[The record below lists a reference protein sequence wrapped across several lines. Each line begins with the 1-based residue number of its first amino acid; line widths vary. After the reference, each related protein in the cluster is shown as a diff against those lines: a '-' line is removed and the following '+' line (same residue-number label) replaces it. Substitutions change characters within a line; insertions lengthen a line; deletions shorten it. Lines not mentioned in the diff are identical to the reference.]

1 MVTRSFPWYSRPPMS
16 IVARL
21 FLPAIIGVLGTLAP
35 VGAATFTVNV
45 TDDVAD
51 ADTTDGHC
59 DADLA
64 SPGDQCTLRAA
75 IQEAN
80 AQPGADII
88 MVPAG
93 TYVMTVAGQ
102 DDDLAATGDLDIL
115 DAATIVG
122 EGPSATIIDGNQLD
136 RIFDIPNSGT
146 PVTISGLTI
155 RNGNPGQGVPY
166 GGGLFNS
173 GVLVLTSVIVSGN
186 TAAGSGGGIE
196 NVNDLTLVDSV
207 VTGNTAVAGGGG
219 IDNALTA
226 KLSNTTVSNNTADS
240 GGGIA
245 NATQDM
251 TLTNVTV
258 SGNTAT
264 AAGGGIYNQVVA
276 SLTAVTIANNT
287 APSGSGL
294 YNVSDVTLS
303 YVILAN
309 NTSEGNCTSIGVA
322 TVTSK
327 GHNLDSGTSCGLSGP
342 GDIVSRDPGLGP
354 LQDNGGRTPTHAL
367 LAGSPAI
374 DAGGTDCPP
383 PATDQRGVDR
393 PADGNEDG
401 VAACDIGAY
410 EVGPLTT
417 TPPPGCPADA
427 SFSSIACELDELIQM
442 VNAAVPQGAL
452 QTRLDGLLM
461 KAKEQTGQAEQAL
474 AAGKKR
480 RQKGLLGKANK
491 SVGKFLGR
499 LKPPKA
505 QRQIG
510 DALGPITSKA
520 KAIRQA
526 LSSLR
531 GQ

>member
-1 MVTRSFPWYSRPPMS
+1 MS
-16 IVARL
+16 ILARF
-21 FLPAIIGVLGTLAP
+21 FLPAIIGVLGTLPPA
-35 VGAATFTVNV
+35 GAATFTVNV

-64 SPGDQCTLRAA
+64 TPGDQCTLRAA

-80 AQPGADII
+80 VQPGADTI

-93 TYVMTVAGQ
+93 TYVITVPGQ
-102 DDDLAATGDLDIL
+102 DEDLAVTGDLDIL

-122 EGPSATIIDGNQLD
+122 EGPSTTIIDGNQLD

-155 RNGNPGQGVPY
+155 RNGNPGQAVPY
-166 GGGLFNS
+166 GGGVFNT
-173 GVLVLTSVIVSGN
+173 GVLVLTNAIVSGN
-186 TAAGSGGGIE
+186 TAAASGGGIE

-207 VTGNTAVAGGGG
+207 VTGNTATAAGGG

-226 KLSNTTVSNNTADS
+226 KLTNTTVSNNTADS
-240 GGGIA
+240 GGGIE
-245 NATQDM
+245 NATQDI
-251 TLTNVTV
+251 TLSNVTI
-258 SGNTAT
+258 SGNTAAT
-264 AAGGGIYNQVVA
+264 AGGGIHNLVVA

-294 YNVSDVTLS
+294 HNVSDVTLS

-309 NTSEGNCTSIGVA
+309 NSSEVNCTNIGVA

-327 GHNLDSGTSCGLSGP
+327 GHNLDSGSSCGLSAP
-342 GDIVSRDPGLGP
+342 GDISNQDPALGP

-410 EVGPLTT
+410 EVGPPK
-417 TPPPGCPADA
+417 PPPGCPAQI
-427 SFSSIACELDELIQM
+427 SFSAITCELDELIQM

-452 QTRLDGLLM
+452 QSRLDGLLT
-461 KAKEQTGQAEQAL
+461 KAKQQTGQAEQAL

-480 RQKGLLGKANK
+480 RQKGLLGQANR

-499 LKPPKA
+499 LKPRKV
-505 QRQIG
+505 QHQVG

>member
-1 MVTRSFPWYSRPPMS
+1 MS
-16 IVARL
+16 TFARL
-21 FLPAIIGVLGTLAP
+21 FLPIIIGLLVASRSA
-35 VGAATFTVNV
+35 GAVTFTVNV

-80 AQPGADII
+80 TQPGADII

-93 TYVMTVAGQ
+93 TYLITVAGQ
-102 DDDLAATGDLDIL
+102 DDDLAETGDLDIL

-166 GGGLFNS
+166 GGGLFNT
-173 GVLVLTSVIVSGN
+173 GVLVLTNVIVSGN
-186 TAAGSGGGIE
+186 TAAASGGGIE
-196 NVNDLTLVDSV
+196 NVNDLTLVDCV

-251 TLTNVTV
+251 TLTDVTV

-264 AAGGGIYNQVVA
+264 TAGGGIYNQVVA

-309 NTSEGNCTSIGVA
+309 NTSDGNCTNIGVA

-342 GDIVSRDPGLGP
+342 GDIVSQDPGLGP

-410 EVGPLTT
+410 EVGPPA
-417 TPPPGCPADA
+417 PPPGCPADG
-427 SFSSIACELDELIQM
+427 SFSSVTCELDELIQM
-442 VNAAVPQGAL
+442 VNAAVPQGSL

-461 KAKEQTGQAEQAL
+461 KAKARTGQAEQAL

-480 RQKGLLGKANK
+480 RHKGLLGQANK
-491 SVGKFLGR
+491 SVGKFLAR
-499 LKPPKA
+499 LKPRKV
-505 QRQIG
+505 QHQIG